1 MSVIS
6 RYTPSTMAA
15 EQLER
20 LFVVR
25 EPILEMLMQRV
36 RELGTT
42 PSPHHTLLVGP
53 RGSGKT
59 HLISLV
65 YHRSQALIREK
76 AGFRIAW
83 LPEDPWTIVSYGRLL
98 AAIGERLSWDAS
110 QERDE
115 QRLEVALRRSI
126 QEDGPALVL
135 LENLDQI
142 LDGLGDLGQQRLRHL
157 LQTEQRLLVIGSTT
171 RLDRN
176 LSRQNHPFFGFFDT
190 IQLSP
195 FSAEDAR
202 LMLLALA
209 LESGDRELQDR
220 LERDQDL
227 ARLYTIAHLAGGQPR
242 IWAMFGSALT
252 VGRLQQLS
260 TFFLERFD
268 DLTPYYQSRLEQ
280 LPPQQRLIVA
290 ELAAAD
296 RPLPVKELAD
306 RVGADQ
312 RSIAKAMGDLQDRGW
327 VQPATTIFAQYLDRR
342 RTYYELAE
350 PLVRLAFQIK
360 EQRGEP
366 LPIIVDFLI
375 SWFDHEQLFDSDD
388 NVYRRAAL
396 AAMESNEGLGLARR
410 LTSLPVTRIPS
421 LNLLGQA
428 EDALAALSA
437 HNAEPLMSLPNTVR
451 QAVESRIGKDGDTRP
466 MRRILLKMALNEVG
480 DVPQRGINPEWV
492 DRAERLDEEEGSP
505 TTRMLLLGWLAAS
518 WRFDEA
524 EDVLATISS
533 IPEKSIGRDTLTR
546 AYQVAGD
553 LDQAIALFK
562 QTFTDTEQVL
572 GPHHPHTLTSRNNLA
587 LAWHAAG
594 NLDQAIALFEQ
605 NLTDRER
612 ILGPRHPDTLTS
624 RNNLAT
630 TYRDAGNLDQA
641 ITLHEQTL
649 TDYEQVLGPRHP
661 ATLTSRNN
669 LAFAYRAAGKLD
681 RAITLHEQ
689 TLTDQEQILGPR
701 HPDTLTSRGNLAGA
715 YQAAGNLDQ
724 AITLHEQTLADY
736 EQVLG
741 PRHPHTLASRNNL
754 ANAYRD
760 AGNLDRAITLHE
772 QTLADC
778 EQVLGPRHPATLA
791 SRNNL
796 ATAYRAAGKLDQ
808 AITLYEQ
815 TLTDTEQVLGPRHP
829 HTLTS
834 RNNLAYAYQEAG
846 NLDQAITLHKQTLTD
861 TEQALGP
868 RHPDTLSSRGNLAGA
883 YRDAGRVDE
892 AVHLYEQALAVAQE
906 VLNPEHGILTRIRRG
921 LDQALKAR
929 GSGSGTG
936 QIVG

>member
-15 EQLER
+15 EQLEK

-157 LQTEQRLLVIGSTT
+157 LQTEPGLLVIGSTT

-190 IQLSP
+190 IRLSP

-209 LESGDRELQDR
+209 QESGDRELQDR

-227 ARLYTIAHLAGGQPR
+227 ARLRTIAHLAGGQPR

-280 LPPQQRLIVA
+280 LSPQQRLIVA

-505 TTRMLLLGWLAAS
+505 TTRVLLLGWLAAS

-524 EDVLATISS
+524 EAVLATISS
-533 IPEKSIGRDTLTR
+533 TPERFIGRDTLAQ
-546 AYQVAGD
+546 AYQVAGM
-553 LDQAIALFK
+553 LDQAIPLFE
-562 QTFTDTEQVL
+562 QNLTDRERIL
-572 GPHHPHTLTSRNNLA
+572 GPHHPHTLTSRGNLA
-587 LAWHAAG
+587 VAWHTAG

-612 ILGPRHPDTLTS
+612 ILGPRHLDTLTS
-624 RNNLAT
+624 RNNLA
-630 TYRDAGNLDQA
+630 Y
-641 ITLHEQTL
+641 
-649 TDYEQVLGPRHP
+649 
-661 ATLTSRNN
+661 
-669 LAFAYRAAGKLD
+669 
-681 RAITLHEQ
+681 
-689 TLTDQEQILGPR
+689 
-701 HPDTLTSRGNLAGA
+701 A
-715 YQAAGNLDQ
+715 YQDAGNLDQ

-741 PRHPHTLASRNNL
+741 PRHLDTLTSRNNLANAYQAAGNLDQAIALHEQTLADRERILGPRHRDTLASRNNL
-754 ANAYRD
+754 A
-760 AGNLDRAITLHE
+760 
-772 QTLADC
+772 
-778 EQVLGPRHPATLA
+778 
-791 SRNNL
+791 
-796 ATAYRAAGKLDQ
+796 
-808 AITLYEQ
+808 
-815 TLTDTEQVLGPRHP
+815 
-829 HTLTS
+829 
-834 RNNLAYAYQEAG
+834 LAYQAAG
-846 NLDQAITLHKQTLTD
+846 NLDQAIALHEQTLTD

-868 RHPDTLSSRGNLAGA
+868 RHPDTLTSRNNLANAYQAAGNLDQAITLHKQTLTDRERILGPHHPHTLTSRNNLATAYQAAGNLDQAITLHEQTLADREQVLGPHHPDTLASRGNLAGA

-892 AVHLYEQALAVAQE
+892 AIHLYEQALAVAQE

>member
-135 LENLDQI
+135 LENFDQI

-157 LQTEQRLLVIGSTT
+157 LQTEPGLLVIGSTT

-176 LSRQNHPFFGFFDT
+176 LSQQNHSFFGFFDT
-190 IQLSP
+190 IRLSP

-209 LESGDRELQDR
+209 QESGDRELQDR

-242 IWAMFGSALT
+242 IWAMFGRALT
-252 VGRLQQLS
+252 AGKLQQLS

-280 LPPQQRLIVA
+280 LSPQQRLIVA

-375 SWFDHEQLFDSDD
+375 SWFDHEQLLDSDD
-388 NVYRRAAL
+388 NAYRRAAL
-396 AAMESNEGLGLARR
+396 AAFESDEGLALARR
-410 LTSLPVTRIPS
+410 LTSLPVSRIPS

-428 EDALAALSA
+428 ENALAALSA

-466 MRRILLKMALNEVG
+466 MRRLLLKMALNEVG

-505 TTRMLLLGWLAAS
+505 TTRVLLLGWLAAS

-524 EDVLATISS
+524 EAVLATISS
-533 IPEKSIGRDTLTR
+533 TPERFIGRDTLAQ
-546 AYQVAGD
+546 AYQVAGMLD
-553 LDQAIALFK
+553 QAIPLFEQNLTDRERILGPRHPHTLTSRGNLAVAYQDAGKLDQAIALFEQNLTDRERILGPRHLDTLTSRNNLAAAYRDAGKLDQAIALFEQNLTDRERILGPRHLDTLTSRNNLAYAYRDAGKLDQAITLHK
-562 QTFTDTEQVL
+562 QTLADRERIL
-572 GPHHPHTLTSRNNLA
+572 GPRHPDTLTSRNNLATAYRDAGKLDQAITLFEQTLTDRERILGPRHPDTLTSRNNLAYAYQDAGNLDQAITLYEQTLTDRERILGPRHPHTLTSRNNLA
-587 LAWHAAG
+587 NAYQAAG

-612 ILGPRHPDTLTS
+612 ILGPH
-624 RNNLAT
+624 
-630 TYRDAGNLDQA
+630 
-641 ITLHEQTL
+641 
-649 TDYEQVLGPRHP
+649 
-661 ATLTSRNN
+661 
-669 LAFAYRAAGKLD
+669 
-681 RAITLHEQ
+681 
-689 TLTDQEQILGPR
+689 
-701 HPDTLTSRGNLAGA
+701 
-715 YQAAGNLDQ
+715 
-724 AITLHEQTLADY
+724 
-736 EQVLG
+736 
-741 PRHPHTLASRNNL
+741 
-754 ANAYRD
+754 
-760 AGNLDRAITLHE
+760 
-772 QTLADC
+772 
-778 EQVLGPRHPATLA
+778 
-791 SRNNL
+791 
-796 ATAYRAAGKLDQ
+796 
-808 AITLYEQ
+808 
-815 TLTDTEQVLGPRHP
+815 
-829 HTLTS
+829 
-834 RNNLAYAYQEAG
+834 
-846 NLDQAITLHKQTLTD
+846 
-861 TEQALGP
+861 
-868 RHPDTLSSRGNLAGA
+868 HPDTLSSRDNLAGA

-892 AVHLYEQALAVAQE
+892 AIHLYEQALAVAQE

>member
-115 QRLEVALRRSI
+115 QRLEVALQRSI

-612 ILGPRHPDTLTS
+612 ILGPRHL
-624 RNNLAT
+624 
-630 TYRDAGNLDQA
+630 
-641 ITLHEQTL
+641 
-649 TDYEQVLGPRHP
+649 
-661 ATLTSRNN
+661 
-669 LAFAYRAAGKLD
+669 
-681 RAITLHEQ
+681 
-689 TLTDQEQILGPR
+689 
-701 HPDTLTSRGNLAGA
+701 DTLTSRGNLAG
-715 YQAAGNLDQ
+715 
-724 AITLHEQTLADY
+724 
-736 EQVLG
+736 
-741 PRHPHTLASRNNL
+741 
-754 ANAYRD
+754 AYRD

-778 EQVLGPRHPATLA
+778 EQVLGPRHPHTLA

>member
-65 YHRSQALIREK
+65 YYRSQALIREK

-157 LQTEQRLLVIGSTT
+157 LQTEPGLLVIGSTT

-190 IQLSP
+190 IRLSP

-209 LESGDRELQDR
+209 QESGDRELQDR

-227 ARLYTIAHLAGGQPR
+227 ARLRTINHLAGGQPR

-252 VGRLQQLS
+252 ISKLHQLS
-260 TFFLERFD
+260 TLFLERFD

-280 LPPQQRLIVA
+280 LSPQQRLIVA

-533 IPEKSIGRDTLTR
+533 IPERFIGRDTLTR

-572 GPHHPHTLTSRNNLA
+572 GPHRPQTLTSRNNLA
-587 LAWHAAG
+587 VAWHAAG

-605 NLTDRER
+605 NLTDRERILGPRHLDTLTSRNNLANAYRDAGNLDRAITLFEQNLTEAER

-649 TDYEQVLGPRHP
+649 ADYEQVLGPRHP

-669 LAFAYRAAGKLD
+669 LAFAYQDAGNLD
-681 RAITLHEQ
+681 RAIALFEQ
-689 TLTDQEQILGPR
+689 NLTDRERILGPH
-701 HPDTLTSRGNLAGA
+701 HPHTLTSRNNLANA

-724 AITLHEQTLADY
+724 AITLHEQTLADR

-741 PRHPHTLASRNNL
+741 PHHPDTLTSRNNL
-754 ANAYRD
+754 ANAY
-760 AGNLDRAITLHE
+760 
-772 QTLADC
+772 
-778 EQVLGPRHPATLA
+778 
-791 SRNNL
+791 
-796 ATAYRAAGKLDQ
+796 Q
-808 AITLYEQ
+808 A
-815 TLTDTEQVLGPRHP
+815 
-829 HTLTS
+829 
-834 RNNLAYAYQEAG
+834 AG
-846 NLDQAITLHKQTLTD
+846 NLDQAITLHEQTLTD

-892 AVHLYEQALAVAQE
+892 AIHLYEQALAVAQE

-929 GSGSGTG
+929 GSSSGTG